1 MARVNNNTNFSPIK
15 LMQFREYS
23 ISTQNS
29 KHFNWKILRSFLTC
43 KEGFALKEIKT
54 FQGAKSCCRII
65 YSDGYL
71 IIKEVS
77 TSNTLKVYNLNGH
90 NKTPFLK
97 STICDGEEWK
107 DRSFGIAPILNL
119 SSQITQKHGFKTGL
133 YYITATKLH
142 VLNFYNGTVDAVTL
156 PVNYR
161 FSGIAID
168 EETHTLAVSSVKNLK
183 GNLLMV
189 FALYEYYPCVAFQQL
204 LQIQKST
211 FGLSLTGA
219 EVNQGL
225 LLTLHQSNKVKV
237 YSLATVC
244 QQQGSS
250 PPPVLFEIDTINH
263 VMLIGT
269 APYHLIKAT
278 HVNSFFI
285 QNLEDGRSLGT
296 VEAKP
301 DSFDPYLGF
310 HPDGSPRL
318 IFTDNGTLR
327 LFDIVTKDGVPTL
340 VPGHLHSRP
349 ACSEANASGER
360 PKTTT
365 TRSGRT
371 IRKPTNSSS
380 YSQKNDEEE
389 TVQIVWDYE
398 DDLNLLAILYA
409 FQVNERNAYFKLT
422 LDLVDSLSGKRLR
435 RIELDQKIRT
445 SPYDTLELFLRLDAD
460 QCLISISRS
469 SRTSILVFRFISTS
483 K

>member
-1 MARVNNNTNFSPIK
+1 MARVNNNANFSPLN

-29 KHFNWKILRSFLTC
+29 KHLNWKILRSFLTC
-43 KEGFALKEIKT
+43 NEGFTLKEIQT

-90 NKTPFLK
+90 NRTPFLK
-97 STICDGEEWK
+97 STICDNEEWK

-119 SSQITQKHGFKTGL
+119 SSQITQNHGFKTGL

-142 VLNFYNGTVDAVTL
+142 VLNFYDGTVEAVTL

-168 EETHTLAVSSVKNLK
+168 DETHTLAVSSVKNLK

-189 FALYEYYPCVAFQQL
+189 FALYEYYPCLAFQQL
-204 LQIQKST
+204 LQIQKSI
-211 FGLSLTGA
+211 FGLSITGA
-219 EVNQGL
+219 EINQGL

-250 PPPVLFEIDTINH
+250 LPPVLYEIETINH

-269 APYHLIKAT
+269 TPYHIIKAT
-278 HVNSFFI
+278 RVNSFFI
-285 QNLEDGRSLGT
+285 QNLEDGRALGI

-310 HPDGSPRL
+310 HPDASTRL

-327 LFDIVTKDGVPTL
+327 LFDIVTKDGMPTL
-340 VPGHLHSRP
+340 VPGHLHSRTVG
-349 ACSEANASGER
+349 SEANASGER
-360 PKTTT
+360 LTTTT

-380 YSQKNDEEE
+380 CSQTDDDEEA
-389 TVQIVWDYE
+389 VQIIWDYE

-445 SPYDTLELFLRLDAD
+445 SPYDTPELFLRLDAD
-460 QCLISISRS
+460 QCLISISRN

>member
-1 MARVNNNTNFSPIK
+1 MARVKNNKNFSPLK
-15 LMQFREYS
+15 LMQFRECN
-23 ISTQNS
+23 ISSQNL
-29 KHFNWKILRSFLTC
+29 KNLNWKILRSFLTC
-43 KEGFALKEIKT
+43 KEGFTLKEIKT

-77 TSNTLKVYNLNGH
+77 SSNTLKVYNLNGH
-90 NKTPFLK
+90 NRTPFLK
-97 STICDGEEWK
+97 STICDSEEWK
-107 DRSFGIAPILNL
+107 DRSFGITPILNF
-119 SSQITQKHGFKTGL
+119 SSQSTQKHGFKTGL
-133 YYITATKLH
+133 YYITTAKLH
-142 VLNFYNGTVDAVTL
+142 VLNFYDGTVNAVTL

-161 FSGIAID
+161 FSGISID

-189 FALYEYYPCVAFQQL
+189 FALYEYYPCLAFQQL

-211 FGLSLTGA
+211 FGLSITGA

-225 LLTLHQSNKVKV
+225 LLTLHQSNKVKI

-250 PPPVLFEIDTINH
+250 PLPVLFEIETVNH

-269 APYHLIKAT
+269 TPYHLIKAT

-285 QNLEDGRSLGT
+285 QNLEDGRALGT
-296 VEAKP
+296 VEARP

-310 HPDGSPRL
+310 HPDASPRL

-327 LFDIVTKDGVPTL
+327 LFDIVTKDGVSTL
-340 VPGHLHSRP
+340 VPGNLHSRP
-349 ACSEANASGER
+349 ASEANALGER
-360 PKTTT
+360 LTATT

-380 YSQKNDEEE
+380 YSQTTDDEE
-389 TVQIVWDYE
+389 TVQIIWDYE
-398 DDLNLLAILYA
+398 DDLNILAILYA
-409 FQVNERNAYFKLT
+409 FQVNERDSYFKLT

-445 SPYDTLELFLRLDAD
+445 SPYDTPELFLRLDAD

-469 SRTSILVFRFISTS
+469 SRTSILLFRFISTS